1 MGEEQF
7 PRYSFL
13 GLFLA
18 LVALILLPPFFGDGA
33 ELIQKLVWLAVL
45 LAMLWLVTHDR
56 RLMLIGVVFSLPI
69 LVISGYSLV
78 NEATVWTLGYGIFGI
93 IFMLFI
99 LSHLLRFVVV
109 ARRVSGDL
117 IFASLCVYLL
127 IGVIWAYVYLMMEL
141 VTPEAFSIDIDVQ
154 QGYSALLRELIYYS
168 YVTLTT
174 LGYGDITPGT
184 PIARSWAAME
194 AIVGQLYLTVIVARL
209 MGLYIATELVG
220 GDSEDS
226 QS

>member
-1 MGEEQF
+1 MGEQQF

-33 ELIQKLVWLAVL
+33 ELIQKLVWLVVL

-56 RLMLIGVVFSLPI
+56 RLMLIGGVFALPI
-69 LVISGYSLV
+69 LVISGHSLV

-99 LSHLLRFVVV
+99 LTHLLHFVVV
-109 ARRVSGDL
+109 TRRVSSDL

-127 IGVIWAYVYLMMEL
+127 IGVIWAYIYLTMEL
-141 VTPEAFSIDIDVQ
+141 VTPEAFSIDVDVQ
-154 QGYSALLRELIYYS
+154 QGYSALLRELLYYS

-174 LGYGDITPGT
+174 LGYGDITPVT

-209 MGLYIATELVG
+209 MGLYIATELSG

>member
-13 GLFLA
+13 GLFLT
-18 LVALILLPPFFGDGA
+18 LVALILLPPFFGDGSP
-33 ELIQKLVWLAVL
+33 LIQKLVWLAVL

-56 RLMLIGVVFSLPI
+56 RLMLIGGVFALPV
-69 LVISGYSLV
+69 LAISGQSLI
-78 NEATVWTLGYGIFGI
+78 NEAAVWTLGYGIFGI

-109 ARRVSGDL
+109 TRRVSGDL
-117 IFASLCVYLL
+117 IFASLCAYLI
-127 IGVIWAYVYLMMEL
+127 IGVIWAYIYLMMAL
-141 VTPEAFSIDIDVQ
+141 VTPEAFSIDTGLE
-154 QGYSALLRELIYYS
+154 QGYSALLRELLYYS

-174 LGYGDITPGT
+174 LGYGDITPVT
-184 PIARSWAAME
+184 PIARSWSAME

-209 MGLYIATELVG
+209 MGLYIATELAG
-220 GDSEDS
+220 RDSEDS